1 MKDDKEVSYP
11 LYFYITTDTNV
22 NELLCGS
29 FENWILCAIYG
40 VLLYTEAFCLRN
52 CLGGISILQLLFNNL
67 NGIYFRAMFWGMHI
81 TANPVV
87 RFVANLFQVKILIL
101 SILETEKI
109 SVDFQKIRLSQMN
122 KKVVINR
129 RGQKRGRKGRR

>member
-1 MKDDKEVSYP
+1 
-11 LYFYITTDTNV
+11 
-22 NELLCGS
+22 
-29 FENWILCAIYG
+29 
-40 VLLYTEAFCLRN
+40 
-52 CLGGISILQLLFNNL
+52 
-67 NGIYFRAMFWGMHI
+67 MHI

-87 RFVANLFQVKILIL
+87 RFVANLFRVKILIL

>member
-1 MKDDKEVSYP
+1 
-11 LYFYITTDTNV
+11 
-22 NELLCGS
+22 
-29 FENWILCAIYG
+29 
-40 VLLYTEAFCLRN
+40 
-52 CLGGISILQLLFNNL
+52 
-67 NGIYFRAMFWGMHI
+67 MHI

-129 RGQKRGRKGRR
+129 RGKKRGRKGRR